1 MTPRWPAP
9 AYRVYLTLGASSAFF
24 FSTYGTLSAIYR
36 IQEAGLNPLQLVLV
50 GTALEL
56 SVFLFEVPT
65 GVVAD
70 TVSRRRSVII
80 GVFVTG
86 VGFVLEGA
94 LPIFAVI
101 LAAQVVWGLGYTFIS
116 GAIEAWIAD
125 ELGDN
130 TATTRAFLRSTQ
142 LRQLAAL
149 TGIGASVALASV
161 ALGLPLIVAGLGHLA
176 IGVYLL
182 LVMPERNFRP
192 TQGASWAAMAATL
205 QAGLKLVRGQRV
217 LLAIFGATFFLGAF
231 SETFDRLWE
240 AHFLANFRFPEAPAW
255 SQLVWFGVIHAGVLL
270 LSAAV
275 TGLLRS
281 RIDVTSAR
289 RVPQLLVGIVS
300 VLMLSV
306 IALGLAGSFAMA
318 VACYQAAVLLRIVH
332 APLLKAWL
340 NERLE
345 SRVRATVFS
354 MEGQCDA
361 IGQVAGGP
369 ALGLLATAIS
379 LRAAFVVAGLL
390 IMPAVLLY
398 AWGARRSSDVAPR
411 R

>member
-1 MTPRWPAP
+1 MPTSSTTTPLPRAPSSVPRSYASWP
-9 AYRVYLTLGASSAFF
+9 L
-24 FSTYGTLSAIYR
+24 
-36 IQEAGLNPLQLVLV
+36 
-50 GTALEL
+50 
-56 SVFLFEVPT
+56 
-65 GVVAD
+65 
-70 TVSRRRSVII
+70 
-80 GVFVTG
+80 
-86 VGFVLEGA
+86 
-94 LPIFAVI
+94 
-101 LAAQVVWGLGYTFIS
+101 
-116 GAIEAWIAD
+116 
-125 ELGDN
+125 
-130 TATTRAFLRSTQ
+130 
-142 LRQLAAL
+142 
-149 TGIGASVALASV
+149 GASVALASV

-340 NERLE
+340 NERLP

-379 LRAAFVVAGLL
+379 LRVAFVVAGLL

-398 AWGARRSSDVAPR
+398 AWGARRSSDLAHATR
-411 R
+411 RGDDRSE